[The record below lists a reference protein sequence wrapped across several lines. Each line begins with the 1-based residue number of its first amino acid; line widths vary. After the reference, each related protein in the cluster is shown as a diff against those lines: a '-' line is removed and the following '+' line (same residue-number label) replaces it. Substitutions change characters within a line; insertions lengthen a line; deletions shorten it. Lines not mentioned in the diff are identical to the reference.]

1 MNIGIPRIKAWKS
14 CNIIWDGALLI
25 GSVIKPT
32 LHQQT
37 FIITC
42 RLDQHMLTRMHTHTC
57 TPMRMQTYIRKQIH
71 ALEAYR
77 RTCVFVTHLEMGVFM
92 KPTYTRAH
100 VSYETPTDTHTYMHT
115 CMHTYKNCINATI
128 NKLGVAQIS
137 SKYCNNHAPTYKHK
151 GSSLCT
157 GPHHAYTTCQ

>member
-14 CNIIWDGALLI
+14 CNIIWDGAHLI
-25 GSVIKPT
+25 RSVIKPT

-42 RLDQHMLTRMHTHTC
+42 WLDQHMLTRMHTHTC

-77 RTCVFVTHLEMGVFM
+77 RTCVFVTHFEMVVFM

-100 VSYETPTDTHTYMHT
+100 VGYETPTDTQTDMHA
-115 CMHTYKNCINATI
+115 HIQKLYKCYNQQTRSRTNII
-128 NKLGVAQIS
+128 KILRQ
-137 SKYCNNHAPTYKHK
+137 P
-151 GSSLCT
+151 CT
-157 GPHHAYTTCQ
+157 NIQTQVHLSVH